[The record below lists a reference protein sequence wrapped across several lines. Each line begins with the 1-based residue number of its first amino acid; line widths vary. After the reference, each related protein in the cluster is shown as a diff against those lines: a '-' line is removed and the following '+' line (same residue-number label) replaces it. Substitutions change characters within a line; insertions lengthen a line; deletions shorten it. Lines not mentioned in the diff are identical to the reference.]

1 MNPCDAFQQMYIIE
15 QVMICP
21 TELLQD
27 ICRKAFAALKSD
39 VNHNTAAYRI
49 VLVSLQYRTQDVEI
63 FIDRSHV
70 SQLMLLFNKDCLEE
84 IEMVSCILHLMYT
97 WNVSIRSFIRLEI
110 ASILTAYKKNKHP
123 GIYQLLELLKCII
136 SGFLAPL
143 KPQHSTLYTDVL
155 LPLFCSPYV
164 NDFFVPLSSCVYR
177 MIEKEQSLLP
187 LAVSF
192 FMKCFPWPEQNHT
205 LLYLSILSK
214 LLPYL
219 PRCEFDSL
227 QVQFYWI
234 FATCAKSECIET
246 ARLALSVFYHPFIQD
261 LVKDNITIAFPM
273 LYRPF
278 QQNAVC
284 HWNKDINQLSSNLT
298 KMLLVYLKSTSN

>member
-1 MNPCDAFQQMYIIE
+1 M
-15 QVMICP
+15 
-21 TELLQD
+21 
-27 ICRKAFAALKSD
+27 K
-39 VNHNTAAYRI
+39 
-49 VLVSLQYRTQDVEI
+49 
-63 FIDRSHV
+63 
-70 SQLMLLFNKDCLEE
+70 
-84 IEMVSCILHLMYT
+84 
-97 WNVSIRSFIRLEI
+97 
-110 ASILTAYKKNKHP
+110 
-123 GIYQLLELLKCII
+123 
-136 SGFLAPL
+136 
-143 KPQHSTLYTDVL
+143 
-155 LPLFCSPYV
+155 
-164 NDFFVPLSSCVYR
+164 
-177 MIEKEQSLLP
+177 
-187 LAVSF
+187 AVSF

-234 FATCAKSECIET
+234 FATCAKSECIEVRMNVVTGSYCHFQT